1 MSLIICNNC
10 GRTGHIDK
18 ECRQWPSNELRG
30 PSDHTDY
37 AGQGSRA
44 NIGRQGM
51 SLDSREP
58 GSDTSNAVSRRNGHF
73 GKRKSGIDV
82 QPVYSPDQETLSCA
96 LNCQERLREVKFN
109 INPCESPVKSELD
122 TISLHVNTS
131 DAT

>member
-58 GSDTSNAVSRRNGHF
+58 GSDTSNAVSRRNGH
-73 GKRKSGIDV
+73 
-82 QPVYSPDQETLSCA
+82 
-96 LNCQERLREVKFN
+96 LRETEVR
-109 INPCESPVKSELD
+109 
-122 TISLHVNTS
+122 HRR
-131 DAT
+131 ATRLFPGPGDIKLCIKLPRKTTRSKV